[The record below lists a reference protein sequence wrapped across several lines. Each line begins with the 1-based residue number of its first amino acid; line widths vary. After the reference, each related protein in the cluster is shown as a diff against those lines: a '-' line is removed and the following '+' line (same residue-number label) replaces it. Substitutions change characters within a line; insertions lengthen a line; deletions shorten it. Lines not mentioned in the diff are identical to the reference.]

1 MEGEELIYYQPDI
14 RAYGVGLL
22 LPVGYLFL
30 TNAAL
35 IFASNNPRLASSRPN
50 SFEIHFKIP
59 YVPFSFFPIPPFFL
73 FFLFPLS
80 LPFSL
85 PSHPFYFLPSFHS
98 LLLLP
103 SLNITPF
110 LPLLPFIVFPSFQY
124 STRSPSFFLLFIPF
138 PTSNVFRCFPFTP
151 PSFSLYY
158 RSPFSL

>member
-73 FFLFPLS
+73 FFLLPLS

-85 PSHPFYFLPSFHS
+85 HSTPFLEYYSLPSSPSFHC
-98 LLLLP
+98 
-103 SLNITPF
+103 IPF
-110 LPLLPFIVFPSFQY
+110 LSILHPFPLL
-124 STRSPSFFLLFIPF
+124 
-138 PTSNVFRCFPFTP
+138 FPFVH
-151 PSFSLYY
+151 SISN
-158 RSPFSL
+158 